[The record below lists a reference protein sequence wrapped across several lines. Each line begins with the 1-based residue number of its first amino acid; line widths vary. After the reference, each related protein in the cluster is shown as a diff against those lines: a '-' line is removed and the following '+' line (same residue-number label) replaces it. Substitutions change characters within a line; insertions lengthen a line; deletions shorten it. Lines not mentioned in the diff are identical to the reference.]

1 MAFTVSLHHLQHY
14 IFLPKLFSI
23 KRSMQVLCITVHV
36 RQHNLFRDRCSPSN
50 SKVLCSQLLSP
61 IPTVS
66 HPCLEQGC
74 SQQTGANCCAMK
86 SEEKKPQKHHH
97 HHNPSATQAV
107 GPPSSNTFA
116 SVRSNQGK
124 CFTWEDPKKICS
136 LVAGWH
142 CVCRFY
148 WGHMQ
153 GHWYQISK
161 LWRVSPAHFS
171 FSLFPRSAQSHAIPW
186 AHIFHAV
193 S

>member
-1 MAFTVSLHHLQHY
+1 MAFTVSPHHLQHY

-124 CFTWEDPKKICS
+124 CFTWEDPKK
-136 LVAGWH
+136 
-142 CVCRFY
+142 
-148 WGHMQ
+148 
-153 GHWYQISK
+153 K
-161 LWRVSPAHFS
+161 LQPSCWMT
-171 FSLFPRSAQSHAIPW
+171 LCL
-186 AHIFHAV
+186 
-193 S
+193 